1 MLGERG
7 SPLAPGALEDIQNIQ
22 IGCSVALKSS
32 NWLSINTTPQ
42 NFENVLRFGR
52 GAVIF
57 SQTYHKYISSL
68 CRPPPL
74 GLLGDILPAPPL
86 THSPVSRPLIG
97 QLRPLPASDWSS
109 WASVSQL
116 WLRHQ
121 RMEGETPCEE
131 INKEVEN

>member
-1 MLGERG
+1 MLGVRG
-7 SPLAPGALEDIQNIQ
+7 KRLSSGSRRLLEDIQNIQ
-22 IGCSVALKSS
+22 IGCSVAFKSS
-32 NWLSINTTPQ
+32 NWRSINTTPQ

-68 CRPPPL
+68 SRPPPL

-97 QLRPLPASDWSS
+97 QPQPLLASDWSPL
-109 WASVSQL
+109 ASVSQL

-121 RMEGETPCEE
+121 RMEGETP
-131 INKEVEN
+131 

>member
-1 MLGERG
+1 MRGAGAGRERLS
-7 SPLAPGALEDIQNIQ
+7 SPLAPGVLEDIQNIQ

-68 CRPPPL
+68 SRPPPL
-74 GLLGDILPAPPL
+74 GLLGDILPAPL
-86 THSPVSRPLIG
+86 
-97 QLRPLPASDWSS
+97 
-109 WASVSQL
+109 
-116 WLRHQ
+116 
-121 RMEGETPCEE
+121 
-131 INKEVEN
+131 